1 MLRFLVSE
9 AHECD
14 VDSISRRAAHDSSD
28 NHARACRLKFCCL
41 MVSIL
46 TCSPNSHKVRESFSI
61 FAGVGGGAARLSSR
75 DFFLSASTRAVDSFT
90 RRANL
95 RSRELR
101 RA

>member
-1 MLRFLVSE
+1 MLRFLVYE

-14 VDSISRRAAHDSSD
+14 VDSVSRGAAHDSRD
-28 NHARACRLKFCCL
+28 NHACSRRLEFRL
-41 MVSIL
+41 IASSR

-95 RSRELR
+95 RSRS
-101 RA
+101 AW